1 MSFLKKLF
9 GTKASVDSEFI
20 VHKDKIYPWVKVV
33 FEGDYD
39 PRNTPVQLELDNIN
53 LPINKSWLADLSVFY
68 VVDEG
73 DSFRVLA
80 EKDLPVTISEDE
92 LHETAIANLNR
103 DVTYTM
109 QETNFGGYGLI
120 AGGDHEAGSIC
131 LPGVWEWLSAHF
143 NNNLI
148 VAIPAKDLVWIVP
161 ENDTEGIDNLKIAV
175 HEMFKVGDRLLTR
188 HIFRF
193 DKTTTKWSVI
203 DMVGGY

>member
-1 MSFLKKLF
+1 
-9 GTKASVDSEFI
+9 
-20 VHKDKIYPWVKVV
+20 
-33 FEGDYD
+33 
-39 PRNTPVQLELDNIN
+39 
-53 LPINKSWLADLSVFY
+53 
-68 VVDEG
+68 
-73 DSFRVLA
+73 LA